1 MKIFISYGDLHDQVT
16 ALRLQALAAVQG
28 LTVYVPPGHTRRSS
42 GELLELDPESASHLN
57 TSDVV
62 LGVVGTGLSEA
73 CRLELSVG
81 LESSGATIVMA
92 EADFAAQLRQS
103 GLIVVVIDPANPE
116 RAEKEIV
123 QHFASVD
130 ADENAKQALLALG
143 TIALGLLILAPQ
155 D

>member
-1 MKIFISYGDLHDQVT
+1 M
-16 ALRLQALAAVQG
+16 
-28 LTVYVPPGHTRRSS
+28 
-42 GELLELDPESASHLN
+42 
-57 TSDVV
+57 
-62 LGVVGTGLSEA
+62 LGVVGNGLSEA

-81 LESSGATIVMA
+81 LESSAATIVMA